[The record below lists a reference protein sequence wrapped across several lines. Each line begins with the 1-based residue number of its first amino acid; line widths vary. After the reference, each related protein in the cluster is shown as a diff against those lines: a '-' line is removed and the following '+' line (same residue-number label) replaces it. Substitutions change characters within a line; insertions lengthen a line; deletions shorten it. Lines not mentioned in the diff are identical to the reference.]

1 METVSDLVRKNGG
14 AQAVADLFGVTRP
27 AVVKWCRKNQFPAR
41 RTVDIAHA
49 FGIPETVIRPDI
61 FRKPRVRP
69 EGESPR

>member
-41 RTVDIAHA
+41 LTVDIAHV
-49 FGIPETVIRPDI
+49 FGVPETVLRPDI
-61 FRKPRVRP
+61 FRKPVVRP
-69 EGESPR
+69 EGEGAR